1 MQGAAP
7 GCDHPVTASLL
18 SHTFPPTFSLVCMSS
33 QQAVVPPGNT
43 YLLWCSSWRPIYSG
57 MASPTGHPT
66 GESQL
71 SGEPS
76 LCSFSHLGLHRVA
89 SHASLHLTLRSAAF
103 LPSLKACFAEAL
115 PSWLLGPAVPW
126 GKAFGASYPDSS
138 PPATM
143 AASILTQV
151 FCSIVCSHHL
161 LKCTSILHF
170 KAKFLICYP
179 CNFSNY

>member
-1 MQGAAP
+1 MITSYQHKQCVLRENLFPIKLGLGSKGGKKIQNFFPHSFFPWFNSTSSFPMQGAAP

-115 PSWLLGPAVPW
+115 PSWLLGPAVP
-126 GKAFGASYPDSS
+126 
-138 PPATM
+138 
-143 AASILTQV
+143 
-151 FCSIVCSHHL
+151 
-161 LKCTSILHF
+161 
-170 KAKFLICYP
+170 
-179 CNFSNY
+179 